1 VFTRNRLIAIAAVA
15 AVGVLSG
22 AAVGKSLWFPSS
34 QQQNVRVQ
42 EMRAAVGH
50 PVAAFPSQA
59 GRPDMNVLL
68 SRLSDGSYCLDD
80 AAIGEKAGSGGA
92 CNPANDPLAG
102 KPFSVVFAY
111 EGGPTASSVKDARL
125 YGLAAAEVGTLE
137 VTMSDGSTSQLHL
150 SAREV
155 GGTPFRAYAYRVSTS
170 DLRSDITPV
179 TVIAR
184 DGAGAELARQA
195 TGLG

>member
-1 VFTRNRLIAIAAVA
+1 VLTRNRLIAIAAVA
-15 AVGVLSG
+15 IVGVLAG
-22 AAVGKSLWFPSS
+22 AAVGKSLWFPSP
-34 QQQNVRVQ
+34 QQQNVRVK

-50 PVAAFPSQA
+50 PVATFPSQA

-80 AAIGEKAGSGGA
+80 AAIGEAGSGGA
-92 CNPANDPLAG
+92 CNPADDPLGG

-111 EGGPTASSVKDARL
+111 EGGPAASSVKDARL

-137 VTMSDGSTSQLHL
+137 VTMSDGSTSPLHL

-155 GGTPFRAYAYRVSTS
+155 GGTPFRVYAYRVSTR
-170 DLRSDITPV
+170 DLRSGITPV